1 MKNAKSMG
9 YSLCLAIFCLTL
21 SAGMIPAQA
30 RDGVNGRWTWKEVAR
45 KNKLQT
51 QFTIVIRQK
60 GKTVTGVYSVDDFIN
75 GKWQGED
82 GNQTAFIGRV
92 KGNSI
97 QIEFDPAATVPGY
110 EENVIYHPPADG
122 RRPSVAILT
131 MNGSTLLWRFVSG
144 DKLGDVPNKL
154 SLHRDDA
161 KK

>member
-1 MKNAKSMG
+1 MKHLKSMG

-21 SAGMIPAQA
+21 SAGTIPAQA

-45 KNKLQT
+45 RNKSQT
-51 QFTIVIRQK
+51 QFSIVIRQK
-60 GKTVTGVYSVDDFIN
+60 GKTVTGVYSVDDFNN

-82 GNQTAFIGRV
+82 GNQTAFVGRV

-97 QIEFDPAATVPGY
+97 RIEFDPAATVPGY
-110 EENVIYHPPADG
+110 EENVIYHPPTDG

-131 MNGSTLLWRFVSG
+131 LNGSTLLWRFVSG
-144 DKLGDVPNKL
+144 DKLGEVPNKL
-154 SLHRDDA
+154 SLHRDRA